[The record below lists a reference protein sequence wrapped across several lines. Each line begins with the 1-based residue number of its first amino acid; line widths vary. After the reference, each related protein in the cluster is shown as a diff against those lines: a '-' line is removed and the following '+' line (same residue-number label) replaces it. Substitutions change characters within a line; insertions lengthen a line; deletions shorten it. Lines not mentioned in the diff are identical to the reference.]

1 MHNFALKVYEF
12 FNGCVNE
19 PGPALRAAKEIG
31 LARGVAAEIDSDVV
45 RSAVGRYG
53 VSDYKIV
60 NSLGENL
67 VQIKFD
73 HRAKKVVC
81 LFVEP

>member
-12 FNGCVNE
+12 FNGCVGE
-19 PGPALRAAKEIG
+19 PGV
-31 LARGVAAEIDSDVV
+31 ARGLAAEIDSDLV

-73 HRAKKVVC
+73 HRGKKVVC
-81 LFVEP
+81 LFLEP